1 MGGGRCI
8 SVSGMPHQF
17 GSPEHVWGVLFR
29 RGGIGGMGGMRG
41 DEGEAK
47 NVGGGVKAAVDD
59 MSQSPGAY
67 TCTILHTQAERYREL
82 AGDTVDRYS
91 R

>member
-29 RGGIGGMGGMRG
+29 RGGIGGMRG
-41 DEGEAK
+41 K
-47 NVGGGVKAAVDD
+47 LRMWGGGVKAAVDD